1 MASVTQLLLTFKYI
15 YELIARMR
23 TGSVKAGLRSIA
35 FAQQDGQLWGT
46 RRRKRKKRTKKK
58 IL

>member
-1 MASVTQLLLTFKYI
+1 MAYVTKLLLTFK

-23 TGSVKAGLRSIA
+23 TGNVKAGVRSIA
-35 FAQQDGQLWGT
+35 SAQLDGQLWGT
-46 RRRKRKKRTKKK
+46 RRRRRKKRTKKK